1 MEAMDVSVTTSE
13 ETVGKLVAQRPRRT
27 SVLSAAMIVMVGFV
41 LSRILGLARVSI
53 QAGVLSPT
61 SHAGVAFTAA
71 ITIPNVVFTIVSGG
85 ALGSSFIPVFAGLLE
100 RDDEVRAWRVAS
112 GVMTG
117 VLAVMI
123 VVVVAAE
130 LTAPLFV
137 PHMVQA
143 PDGDLTLTLTRIML
157 LQPLFLAVSGIL
169 MGLYSSYHR
178 FVAPIVAPLVYN
190 LANIVGLLL
199 IPVFHNQVALAAWGV
214 TVGALLQ
221 VVVMLP
227 GLTLYRRFVAPPA
240 VALSET
246 GVGEVGRLMVPRI
259 LGQAGIQLT
268 ILVTVVL
275 GNLGFAAGQASPSNA
290 IGLAANLVALP
301 VGVFGGAI
309 ATATFP
315 TLTGLAARG
324 ELAALGQTVS
334 RTLRGM
340 LFFAIPA
347 AVALMVLRYPII
359 DVILFHGSFSLRDRD
374 FVASA
379 LLAYAAGAPALVVVE
394 LLPRAFFALK
404 DTWTPVLINLVTLS
418 MAVVLSVAGVKVSRG
433 NSLVGAAVL
442 TGVISFTVLFE
453 VVWLGI
459 VLRQRVRNL
468 GLRDLALSLLRQLVA
483 SEAMAVALLALL
495 VVWHRFGPQGSRG
508 SVLLL
513 TVAIPVGA
521 AVYAG
526 WSHVLGAPELAT
538 AWSMI
543 RRRVGRGDR
552 EAETTPLAPL

>member
-1 MEAMDVSVTTSE
+1 MDASVTAPE
-13 ETVGKLVAQRPRRT
+13 ETLGKPAARRPRRT
-27 SVLSAAMIVMVGFV
+27 SVLSAAAIVMAGFV
-41 LSRILGLARVSI
+41 LSRILGLVRVAI
-53 QAGVLSPT
+53 QGAVLPPT
-61 SHAGVAFTAA
+61 SHASITFTTA
-71 ITIPNVVFTIVSGG
+71 ITVPDIIFTIVSGG
-85 ALGSSFIPVFAGLLE
+85 ALGSSFIPIFAGLLE
-100 RDDEVRAWRVAS
+100 RGDEARAWRVAS

-123 VVVVAAE
+123 VAVVVAE
-130 LTAPLFV
+130 LAAPLYV
-137 PHMVQA
+137 PLTRA
-143 PDGDLTLTLTRIML
+143 PDPTLALTLTRIML

-169 MGLYSSYHR
+169 MGLYNSYHR

-227 GLTLYRRFVAPPA
+227 GLALFRRFVVPPA
-240 VALSET
+240 AALSEP

-259 LGQAGIQLT
+259 VGQAGIQLT

-275 GNLGFAAGQASPSNA
+275 GNGGFAVGQISPSSA
-290 IGLAANLVALP
+290 IRYAANLVALP

-340 LFFAIPA
+340 LFFALPA

-418 MAVVLSVAGVKVSRG
+418 IAVVLSVAGVKVSRG